1 MRLSTA
7 LALTLLVSVA
17 ALAQGME
24 EVPGAPQ
31 DTAPLTTGGL
41 AGQIGVP
48 GVGLTADDLGNTY
61 AVPGFPTGSRLKDI
75 ARVTSV
81 RGNQLFGY
89 GLVIGLNGTGDGQQ
103 TGFTVQMLQNALRA
117 MGIASEGDTSIR
129 VENVAAVVVTADLPA
144 FAKPGDRIDV
154 LVSSI
159 GDAES
164 LQGGTLWQTP
174 LQGADGEAYAVAQGP
189 VSLGGYVAGGGG
201 GGGSTT
207 VNHPTAGNVPN
218 GAYVEREVPTTLMEG
233 NSLLVSLYEAD
244 FTTASRVARAVNE
257 TLPDLRAAAIDA
269 STIKISAAG
278 VTAYTAVDMIAE
290 VENVRVE
297 PDNRARIV
305 INERTGTIVMGGD
318 VRVLPG
324 AISHGS
330 LQVEVRPDPI
340 VVQPPPLS
348 SGDTVVLPNE
358 QITITDSGGPMIP
371 VGGGATISDV
381 IASLN
386 ALGAQ
391 TRDMIAILQA
401 MKAAGLILADLE
413 IQ

>member
-1 MRLSTA
+1 M
-7 LALTLLVSVA
+7 
-17 ALAQGME
+17 
-24 EVPGAPQ
+24 
-31 DTAPLTTGGL
+31 
-41 AGQIGVP
+41 
-48 GVGLTADDLGNTY
+48 
-61 AVPGFPTGSRLKDI
+61 
-75 ARVTSV
+75 
-81 RGNQLFGY
+81 
-89 GLVIGLNGTGDGQQ
+89 
-103 TGFTVQMLQNALRA
+103 
-117 MGIASEGDTSIR
+117 
-129 VENVAAVVVTADLPA
+129 
-144 FAKPGDRIDV
+144 

-174 LQGADGEAYAVAQGP
+174 LQGADGEVYAVAQGP
-189 VSLGGYVAGGGG
+189 VSLGGYMAGGGGG

-207 VNHPTAGNVPN
+207 VNHPTAASVPN

-233 NSLLVSLYEAD
+233 NSLLISLYQAD

-257 TLPDLRAAAIDA
+257 ALPDLRAAAIDA

-278 VTAYTAVDMIAE
+278 ITAYTAVDMIAE
-290 VENVRVE
+290 VENVRVD

-305 INERTGTIVMGGD
+305 INERTGTIVLGGD

-324 AISHGS
+324 AGCNGA
-330 LQVEVRPDPI
+330 LGFVVRRDPI

-358 QITITDSGGPMIP
+358 QITVTDSGGPVMP
-371 VGGGATISDV
+371 VGGGATINDV
-381 IASLN
+381 VASLN

-391 TRDMIAILQA
+391 TRDLIAILQA